1 MNKIR
6 LSLLIFLII
15 SIGGCTPKG
24 CSFLPKVSLAIV
36 QYNLEKNVDE
46 EGELSAQIVGV
57 ARNDGSAQLQYAEV
71 IGKFYSQDGTLLATG
86 VAKPI
91 DEEGK
96 LCPLDP
102 GQIWE
107 FTVPYSSAPRDAHPS
122 LNILSS
128 NLNIDSSGAWVSG
141 EAENNGDVIL
151 SFAEITAH
159 FFKADN
165 TELNPDQ
172 PPTATTAGLGVGEIW
187 EYTIYY
193 APRDPEDVGYVNYA
207 QVEVTDTDYE
217 PVPTQEV
224 DHATAQVGTLR
235 GSTVMP

>member
-1 MNKIR
+1 VNKIR
-6 LSLLIFLII
+6 LLLLIFVIMSL
-15 SIGGCTPKG
+15 SCTPRG
-24 CSFLPKVSLAIV
+24 CSFLPKASLAIV

-71 IGKFYSQDGTLLATG
+71 IGKFYSQDGTLVYSGITSISNLG
-86 VAKPI
+86 LG
-91 DEEGK
+91 E
-96 LCPLDP
+96 
-102 GQIWE
+102 IWE
-107 FTVPYSSAPRDAHPS
+107 FTVPYSSAPRDVHPS